1 MAVDRITSRTNPTVK
16 WLASLSEKKYRDE
29 SRTFLLDG
37 EKLTK
42 EAMSTTAEITHLI
55 LREDR
60 EDFLPLAEAY
70 VKNHPS
76 TRILLLAESCF
87 SKITAEK
94 SPQGVSAAIKYLDF
108 FKYYY
113 IIYKENFQNTD
124 MQGVILLDG
133 IQDPGN
139 LGAILRSAAA
149 FGVSDVI
156 LSSYSVDV
164 YHPRVL
170 RAAMGTFFHLRLWQT
185 PDLAAAVSALR
196 ESGRRVLAA
205 ELKAGA
211 VSVSEAALSPSDCI
225 VIGNEGHGITKEVSA
240 ACNGSVYLPI
250 ADCVESLNASVA
262 ASLLIWEQMKGKE
275 SR

>member
-1 MAVDRITSRTNPTVK
+1 MEHKMAVDRITSRTNPTVK

-42 EAMSTTAEITHLI
+42 EAMSSTAEITHLI

-149 FGVSDVI
+149 FGVYIVNGF
-156 LSSYSVDV
+156 LN
-164 YHPRVL
+164 
-170 RAAMGTFFHLRLWQT
+170 
-185 PDLAAAVSALR
+185 
-196 ESGRRVLAA
+196 SGRIVRDPVPFGAEVHYIDSQRRDVFAYLTAA
-205 ELKAGA
+205 QNNLQQQYCHRQNYKF
-211 VSVSEAALSPSDCI
+211 
-225 VIGNEGHGITKEVSA
+225 H
-240 ACNGSVYLPI
+240 
-250 ADCVESLNASVA
+250 
-262 ASLLIWEQMKGKE
+262 SLLSLCG
-275 SR
+275 